1 MCAPRSSAT
10 TPIDGPRVCSSR
22 SSAISAARAALH
34 ACVATVVRLFLTVPI
49 AAARTQAFHENFNQS
64 TIHDMIDALVD
75 KSRTVD
81 GKPTSLK
88 DLGYDM
94 IGIGDWAP
102 PASRALPFVRLT
114 AGVSVYGQ
122 TKAGKAAASVS
133 TGRSIMPTGRPR
145 SAPTFP
151 TSKRWSITA
160 TAKA

>member
-1 MCAPRSSAT
+1 MVPLSFAGEAFLALPE
-10 TPIDGPRVCSSR
+10 
-22 SSAISAARAALH
+22 AALYWP
-34 ACVATVVRLFLTVPI
+34 ARRALLVADLHFEKASWYARFGQFLPPHDS
-49 AAARTQAFHENFNQS
+49 QA
-64 TIHDMIDALVD
+64 TLDMIDALVD

-133 TGRSIMPTGRPR
+133 TGRSIMPTGLPR